1 MTRRVAGAWR
11 AFQEFLAGQCELQER
26 LALINSPWEE
36 EFFHWGSDGA
46 LHGHLAPPADGR
58 RRSVTRG
65 GWCPGARRAGSAS
78 RSLTRSFVNLRSE
91 AGSSDHNPR
100 SGSDGSIDAL
110 GLGEC

>member
-1 MTRRVAGAWR
+1 VTRRVAGAWR

-26 LALINSPWEE
+26 LALINCPWEE

-78 RSLTRSFVNLRSE
+78 RS
-91 AGSSDHNPR
+91 
-100 SGSDGSIDAL
+100 
-110 GLGEC
+110 